1 MLYLHTKTAFSSNN
15 SIQRIIDR
23 RFRKGGVKVE
33 HVVAAA
39 VVVLI
44 PAVVFA
50 VAGVPDVCKLRH
62 GLGLSFVEL
71 L

>member
-23 RFRKGGVKVE
+23 CFGEGGVKVE

-39 VVVLI
+39 VVMLV
-44 PAVVFA
+44 PAVVLA

-62 GLGLSFVEL
+62 GLRLSLVEL